1 MSPRDSFETWATN
14 RGHDIRRYSSGDYVS
29 PRTRELLECWLAC
42 AQLSEGGDHA

>member
-29 PRTRELLECWLAC
+29 PRTRELWECWQA
-42 AQLSEGGDHA
+42 AWAAVSEEAAR